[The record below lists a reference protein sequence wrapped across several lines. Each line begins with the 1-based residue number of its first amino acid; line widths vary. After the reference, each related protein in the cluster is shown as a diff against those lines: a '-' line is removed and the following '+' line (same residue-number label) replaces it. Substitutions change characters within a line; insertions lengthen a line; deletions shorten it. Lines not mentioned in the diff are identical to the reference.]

1 MGINV
6 SILEI
11 ENTSLRNKLKDLKE
25 LYLDITCATYAD
37 TLMHL
42 NDGDLI
48 LKMAGEYRK
57 KLKENIEEFK

>member
-1 MGINV
+1 M
-6 SILEI
+6 SIVEI
-11 ENTSLRNKLKDLKE
+11 ENECLKAKLKDLKE
-25 LYLDITCATYAD
+25 LYLDIACATYAE

-42 NDGDLI
+42 NDGVQI